1 MLYLYAGL
9 GGGGNVIFV
18 CGRGGNV
25 IFACGLGGVV
35 MLYFVCGPWWG
46 W

>member
-1 MLYLYAGL
+1 MRAWWGGNVIFCMRALVGVVMLYLYEGL

-18 CGRGGNV
+18 CG
-25 IFACGLGGVV
+25 
-35 MLYFVCGPWWG
+35 PWWG